1 MNTKKRILIL
11 GKSGLLAQ
19 AAIRIA
25 DKKNYEV
32 STLSR
37 SEGFDLSRADAG
49 RILEESFKRIGPSLI
64 FNAAGMTDL
73 EMCEQNPNQ
82 AWLLNARLPALIARL
97 ANQAQ
102 CPWVHTST
110 DHYFTGNLNLLHTE
124 YETPKPPNEYA
135 LSKLAGEEIALA
147 SSKALVIRTNII
159 GKRGW
164 VDQPNFAEW
173 VMKCLHEQI
182 PFNVYTDTWASSIE
196 VGQFSN
202 LALEL
207 AGSGATGLVNLAS
220 SESISKS
227 DLIERIAIQSG
238 FSTKY
243 LTRIKTPNSVLG
255 KLRRA
260 NSMGLDCT
268 KAEQLLSKLG
278 LSLPNADEVVSALV
292 KSFGSEK

>member
-25 DKKNYEV
+25 VKKNYEV

-37 SEGFDLSRADAG
+37 SEGFDLNRADAG
-49 RILEESFKRIGPSLI
+49 SILEESFKKIAPSLI

-82 AWLLNARLPALIARL
+82 AWSLNARLPALIARL
-97 ANQAQ
+97 ANQTQ
-102 CPWVHTST
+102 CPWVHIST
-110 DHYFTGNLNLLHTE
+110 DHYFNSNLNLLHTE

-135 LSKLAGEEIALA
+135 LSKLAGEEISLA
-147 SSKALVIRTNII
+147 SSTALVIRTNII

-164 VDQPNFAEW
+164 ADQPNFAEW
-173 VMKCLHEQI
+173 VMKCLNEQV

-196 VGQFSN
+196 VGQFAN

-207 AGSGATGLVNLAS
+207 AESGTTGLLNLAS

-227 DLIERIAIQSG
+227 DLIERIANQSG
-238 FSTKY
+238 FSSNHLLK
-243 LTRIKTPNSVLG
+243 IKTPDTVLG

-260 NSMGLDCT
+260 NSMGLDCS
-268 KAEQLLSKLG
+268 KAIQLLSKLG
-278 LSLPNADEVVSALV
+278 LSLPNADEVVSELV
-292 KSFGSEK
+292 KSFRSEK